1 MSRPRPPRS
10 ATDELGNDLLPALR
24 AQDDVYAATLVPAR
38 YQGLTQMHDLVLDFG
53 RLAAMDSVFLFLTGW
68 IYPTDASINFAL
80 AQSAAIQVVPLQ
92 VQVKDAAGRWR
103 TVIPDLG
110 FPAGKNKTVIADLTE
125 KFLSADTRVRVRTNM
140 EIYWDRA
147 FVAASASASPV
158 TVTTLQPLAADL
170 HYRGFSRMY
179 RKGGRYGPEWFDYDV
194 VSREPRWAPIAGAL
208 TRYGDVLP
216 LLDAAD
222 DMYVIFGPGDEIAL
236 QFDTTAAPPLRPG
249 WTRDFVI
256 YTDAWMKD
264 ADLNTASGGTVAPLP
279 FHQMSRYPY
288 AADEAYPAD
297 AAHRR
302 YLETYNTRQVRAIA
316 AADKP

>member
-1 MSRPRPPRS
+1 MAS
-10 ATDELGNDLLPALR
+10 AD
-24 AQDDVYAATLVPAR
+24 
-38 YQGLTQMHDLVLDFG
+38 DLVLDFG
-53 RLAAMDSVFLFLTGW
+53 GLAGMDSVFLFLTGW
-68 IYPTDASINFAL
+68 IYPTDASINLAL
-80 AQSAAIQVVPLQ
+80 AQSHTMRVVPLH

-110 FPAGKNKTVIADLTE
+110 FPAGKNKTVIADLTG

-140 EIYWDRA
+140 EIYWDQA
-147 FVAASASASPV
+147 FVAATASASPV
-158 TVTTLQPLAADL
+158 TVTTLRPVAADL

-179 RKGGRYGPEWFDYDV
+179 RKGGRYGPQWYDYDE
-194 VSREPRWAPIAGAL
+194 VSREPAWAPIAGAF

-216 LLDAAD
+216 LLGASD

-236 QFDTTAAPPLRPG
+236 QFDTAAAPPLPPG
-249 WTRDFVI
+249 WTRDFVL

-264 ADLNTASGGTVAPLP
+264 ADLNTAAGGTVEPLP

-288 AADEAYPAD
+288 GADETYPGD

-302 YLETYNTRQVRAIA
+302 YIEAYNTRRVLTPGPLEPIPALH
-316 AADKP
+316 